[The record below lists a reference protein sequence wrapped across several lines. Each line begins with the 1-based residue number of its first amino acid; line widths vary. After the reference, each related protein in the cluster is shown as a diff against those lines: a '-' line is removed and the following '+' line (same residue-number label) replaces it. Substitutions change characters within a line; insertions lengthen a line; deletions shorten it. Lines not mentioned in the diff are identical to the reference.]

1 MFRPPSL
8 LASQIVPTAV
18 NLPTGRP
25 RRLRPSRT
33 CVVTFARIG
42 YAIRLTTG
50 NWRNEDF
57 HLARFSVLSAAPYLC
72 ESFPGCLDPCHGGTW
87 SACACFFLPVIGLP
101 PFTIEVGFPAFAR
114 QNDFLTDPFFETAVI
129 SLCSGPQVCS
139 PPRSFP
145 PQWLIASGQPGLLSE
160 QNMLRFLR
168 MHRTLLT
175 IRIQAI
181 DGVGTYTPHDS
192 QPCRLL
198 Q

>member
-1 MFRPPSL
+1 M

-72 ESFPGCLDPCHGGTW
+72 ESFPECLGPCHGGPVE
-87 SACACFFLPVIGLP
+87 CICLFLPPRHRPSPVHYRGRLSRICPSKRFLDGSQFRDCSHFVMFRP
-101 PFTIEVGFPAFAR
+101 PSLLASQIVPTAATYRRRAAEAFT
-114 QNDFLTDPFFETAVI
+114 
-129 SLCSGPQVCS
+129 
-139 PPRSFP
+139 
-145 PQWLIASGQPGLLSE
+145 SE

-168 MHRTLLT
+168 MHRT
-175 IRIQAI
+175 
-181 DGVGTYTPHDS
+181 Y
-192 QPCRLL
+192 
-198 Q
+198 